1 MKVILPLAGKNC
13 SGVSVS
19 DFDKYP
25 IPVPP
30 CTFEE
35 SEKDL
40 ILSFKDAEEAV
51 KYALHLGD
59 VYERM
64 KGNTE
69 HDCSRKKIKL
79 IISGI
84 NDQTDFGSL
93 SF

>member
-1 MKVILPLAGKNC
+1 MKILLPLTGKNC

-25 IPVPP
+25 IPIPP
-30 CTFEE
+30 CKFEE
-35 SEKDL
+35 TKDHL
-40 ILSFKDAEEAV
+40 ELSFADAEEAI

-69 HDCSRKKIKL
+69 HDCARKKIKV
-79 IISGI
+79 IISCI
-84 NDQTDFGSL
+84 NEQADFSSL
-93 SF
+93 NF